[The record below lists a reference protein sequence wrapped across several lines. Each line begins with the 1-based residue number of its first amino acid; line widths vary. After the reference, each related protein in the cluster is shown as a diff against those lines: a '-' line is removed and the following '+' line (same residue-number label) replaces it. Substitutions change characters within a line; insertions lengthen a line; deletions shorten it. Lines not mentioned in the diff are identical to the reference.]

1 MHFKLKNDKTVIDLA
16 VADSADGQFT
26 AAIGEKR
33 IEVGCRR
40 IDDHRLQLTVEG
52 RQTSAWVADT
62 PEGKAVMV
70 AGRTWLLEVAD
81 TRGPRARSGPQNGP
95 KAVTAPMPAVVT
107 RILVQPGHPVEKG
120 QALIV
125 VSAMKMDT
133 TLTAPYAGVVK
144 AVNVAEGDKVTP
156 KQVLVDIAVTAP

>member
-1 MHFKLKNDKTVIDLA
+1 VHYKLKNNETVIDLA
-16 VADSADGQFT
+16 IADKADGQFT
-26 AAIGEKR
+26 AIIGDKR
-33 IEVGCRR
+33 VAVGCRR
-40 IDDHRLQLTVEG
+40 IGDYRLLLAVDG

-70 AGRTWLLEVAD
+70 AGRTWLLEAAD
-81 TRGPRARSGPQNGP
+81 TRGPRSRSGPKTGP

-107 RILVQPGHPVEKG
+107 KILVQPGHTVEKG

-156 KQVLVDIAVTAP
+156 KQVLVDIDAA